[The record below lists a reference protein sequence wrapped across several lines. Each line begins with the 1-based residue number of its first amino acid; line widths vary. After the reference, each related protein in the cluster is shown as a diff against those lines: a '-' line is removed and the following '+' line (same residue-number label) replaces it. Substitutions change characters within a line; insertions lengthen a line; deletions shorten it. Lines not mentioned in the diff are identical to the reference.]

1 MIKIVRLGVEREVQ
15 DEHLLQPFLDQ
26 GYEIVEQQQE
36 NNQSNIDELITIANE
51 KGLDTLTVANLKLIA
66 KNLEIDFDSKIKKEE
81 LIALIEEIER
91 KE

>member
-1 MIKIVRLGVEREVQ
+1 MIKIIRLGVEREVQ
-15 DEHLLQPFLDQ
+15 DEYLLQLFLDQ

-66 KNLEIDFDSKIKKEE
+66 KDLEIDFDSKIKKEE